1 MAFSRPNTTVP
12 LLCDEMGEEGV
23 MARQGHVDGL
33 VNRFLLRLNFVFLSP
48 HILNSTCVPI
58 PLCFAGNIL
67 LHSRELDIIELVELV
82 ASH

>member
-1 MAFSRPNTTVP
+1 
-12 LLCDEMGEEGV
+12 
-23 MARQGHVDGL
+23 VDGL
-33 VNRFLLRLNFVFLSP
+33 VNAILLRLNFFFFSP

-58 PLCFAGNIL
+58 PLCFAGNVL